1 MLGWRPHTR
10 VCGWRHTKRKAIS
23 LHVPQLGETGSSLKP
38 ARCDDTTSNHA
49 NHFLLGF
56 RAHALNSHIEQTAI
70 KQSAR
75 NGQAPRDRPTGI
87 GQLRGLGTLL
97 AGPILGDGELLK
109 PRTDLWLAGGEAEPL
124 TAQVGLYS
132 TTLHRLHPLFG
143 QCGRKGCPASSVSGH
158 PVMGGNGPRGPGGNF
173 GFRLLGLGF
182 RVEGFFPT

>member
-1 MLGWRPHTR
+1 MRSGWSSMLGWRPHTR
-10 VCGWRHTKRKAIS
+10 VCGWRHITRKAIS

-49 NHFLLGF
+49 NHVLLGF

-87 GQLRGLGTLL
+87 GQLRGLGT
-97 AGPILGDGELLK
+97 
-109 PRTDLWLAGGEAEPL
+109 
-124 TAQVGLYS
+124 QVGLYS

-143 QCGRKGCPASSVSGH
+143 QCGCKGCPASSVSAH

-173 GFRLLGLGF
+173 GFRL
-182 RVEGFFPT
+182 